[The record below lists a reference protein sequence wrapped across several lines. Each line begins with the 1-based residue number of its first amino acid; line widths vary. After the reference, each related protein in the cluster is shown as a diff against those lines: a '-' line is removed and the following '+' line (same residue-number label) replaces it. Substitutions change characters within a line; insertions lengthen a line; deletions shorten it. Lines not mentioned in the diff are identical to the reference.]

1 MSWRDFPAADAA
13 VEEGFSRALE
23 EAPPGKPPAPATLP
37 LRSFLGGLALG
48 LMGVVALHLA
58 LSLTR
63 LAGPP
68 RYALEAVAM
77 IGVGVGLLR
86 WWKRLAHEGRAVDA
100 KGNPVGGDAVLGAYR
115 QFVFGASY
123 KAFGP
128 ATSVGG
134 DAAPAALLAARP
146 AAGPAAALSPASSL
160 VTVGRTAECLVL
172 YRYDEGTRRLVRAGV
187 QLSLLRGVDAAPD
200 GAHVRLAG
208 GTLLLGG
215 VDAAELRA
223 FVDHEGLSES
233 AGRPPA
239 PAAA

>member
-1 MSWRDFPAADAA
+1 MTWRDFPAAEPA
-13 VEEGFSRALE
+13 VEEGFSQALE

-37 LRSFLGGLALG
+37 LRSFLGGLGLAL
-48 LMGVVALHLA
+48 LGVLGLHLA
-58 LSLTR
+58 LSVTR

-77 IGVGVGLLR
+77 IGVGAVLLR
-86 WWKRLAHEGRAVDA
+86 WWKRLAQEGRAVDA

-115 QFVFGASY
+115 QFVFGDSY

-134 DAAPAALLAARP
+134 DGAPPALRSGPAADLAAR
-146 AAGPAAALSPASSL
+146 SL
-160 VTVGRTAECLVL
+160 VTVGRTAACLVL
-172 YRYDEGTRRLVRAGV
+172 YRYDESVRRLLRAGV
-187 QLSLLRGVDAAPD
+187 GLAEVRGVEAAGD
-200 GAHVRLAG
+200 GARVRLAS

-215 VDAAELRA
+215 VDAEELRVFLA
-223 FVDHEGLSES
+223 AGSVNES